1 MASYSLLLCREVA
14 YRMMRQCLCL
24 CLRNGKNQPAERG
37 IESSAN
43 GRNLIRYLA
52 VVLFFVGGVGYRNTG
67 KVPEG
72 GAHCSSGF
80 SLVLSFFL
88 FFLSFF
94 LVAWGFHVWCCAIG
108 RWNRVKH
115 SFSLRKKD
123 RNTVSTYHRIG
134 FLSGEGGG
142 DLGVEY
148 QYVYNGEKQIR
159 H

>member
-1 MASYSLLLCREVA
+1 MWWHHTPCYCVGKLP
-14 YRMMRQCLCL
+14 MMRQCLCL

-72 GAHCSSGF
+72 GAHCSSEF
-80 SLVLSFFL
+80 SLVLSSFL

-94 LVAWGFHVWCCAIG
+94 LVAWGFHNMLRDWSLEQSKTWFFSPREGSEYCIYIS
-108 RWNRVKH
+108 WNRVPVRGGWRR
-115 SFSLRKKD
+115 FR
-123 RNTVSTYHRIG
+123 
-134 FLSGEGGG
+134 SGIPVC
-142 DLGVEY
+142 L
-148 QYVYNGEKQIR
+148 Q
-159 H
+159 